1 MQITSYNKVKCVIFL
16 GCLLRLLLPNCQK
29 IANKYLL
36 YILVN
41 YEVAE
46 IMLVKMSDISQF
58 LIINKVYTCQNNLL
72 YGI

>member
-1 MQITSYNKVKCVIFL
+1 M
-16 GCLLRLLLPNCQK
+16 PNCQNK
-29 IANKYLL
+29 ANKYLI
-36 YILVN
+36 YIFVN

-58 LIINKVYTCQNNLL
+58 LIINKVYTCQNNLV

>member
-1 MQITSYNKVKCVIFL
+1 MQFISYNKVKCVIFL

-29 IANKYLL
+29 IANKYLI

-46 IMLVKMSDISQF
+46 FMLAKMSDISQF

>member
-1 MQITSYNKVKCVIFL
+1 M
-16 GCLLRLLLPNCQK
+16 PNCQK

-46 IMLVKMSDISQF
+46 IMLVKISDISQF

>member
-1 MQITSYNKVKCVIFL
+1 MLVKAIIAK
-16 GCLLRLLLPNCQK
+16 LPK

-36 YILVN
+36 YLLVN

>member
-1 MQITSYNKVKCVIFL
+1 MQFTSYNKVKCVIFL

-29 IANKYLL
+29 IANNYLL

>member
-1 MQITSYNKVKCVIFL
+1 MQFTSYNKVKCVIFL

-36 YILVN
+36 YILAN
-41 YEVAE
+41 YEVAK

>member
-1 MQITSYNKVKCVIFL
+1 M
-16 GCLLRLLLPNCQK
+16 PNCQK
-29 IANKYLL
+29 IANKYMYLL

-58 LIINKVYTCQNNLL
+58 LIINRVYTCQNNLL